1 MLTIFEP
8 VAIIDYPPVLVE
20 LVNGVSTG
28 YIVPMLDG
36 GQPASWEIYPDLP
49 EGMEL
54 VNGLIVGVPETNL
67 SETVFTVWANNTGGS
82 AQANFTL
89 TINQPFF
96 IARYPE
102 TIIVLDVNESIGPL
116 APLFYFEENDKPV
129 WTISPELPE
138 GMTFTNG
145 TITGVG
151 LFPQNLTM
159 YTVQVT
165 GEMVPVTFTLMIE
178 IIGVEFAAGIP
189 SLRNET
195 VTEPYV
201 VPEPEPKPTFDF
213 DAYWMCPIIV
223 FLLLLVAMIVGTR
236 ILKEG
241 EQPELVQAETDEEDD
256 NS

>member
-1 MLTIFEP
+1 MPLIT
-8 VAIIDYPPVLVE
+8 
-20 LVNGVSTG
+20 
-28 YIVPMLDG
+28 G
-36 GQPASWEIYPDLP
+36 GQPASWAIEPALPD
-49 EGMEL
+49 GMEL
-54 VNGLIVGVPETNL
+54 INGLIIGTPRTNL

-82 AQANFTL
+82 SQANFTL
-89 TINQPFF
+89 EINQPFF

-116 APLFYFEENDKPV
+116 APLFYFDENDDPL
-129 WTISPELPE
+129 WTIFPELPE

-178 IIGVEFAAGIP
+178 IIGVEFDAGIP

-201 VPEPEPKPTFDF
+201 VPEPEPEPKFDF
-213 DAYWMCPIIV
+213 DAYWMCPIIA
-223 FLLLLVAMIVGTR
+223 FLLLLVAMMVITR
-236 ILKEG
+236 FLKEE
-241 EQPELVQAETDEEDD
+241 EQPELVQAETDDEDED
-256 NS
+256 S